1 MLHGHFDETFLLS
14 QEYIVGSRVGIQG
27 LRGPTNCYYN
37 SVTTTPLAE
46 RIFGTVFV

>member
-14 QEYIVGSRVGIQG
+14 QEHIVGPRAGIQG
-27 LRGPTNCYYN
+27 LRGPADCYYD
-37 SVTTTPLAE
+37 SVATAPLAE